1 MRVEIQNLKISS
13 YKNHIF
19 VFFSKIQTQKII
31 SQIYFLIVKH
41 SFSGF
46 LEKVDIE
53 NTQTYYLTPPE
64 LGDTVF

>member
-1 MRVEIQNLKISS
+1 M
-13 YKNHIF
+13 
-19 VFFSKIQTQKII
+19 
-31 SQIYFLIVKH
+31 YFLIVKH

-64 LGDTVF
+64 LGDTVFQSFKSHTASN